1 MINEKTDEANN
12 AVVRLNVTM
21 PAELEGQ
28 LRDSDLR
35 ESLKDTHYYTISR
48 DVQREARLRLGDR
61 TAEEIVPFDALKAYL
76 ETQEVPLERR
86 KILLEYGKKLI
97 EGDES
102 V

>member
-1 MINEKTDEANN
+1 
-12 AVVRLNVTM
+12 L

-48 DVQREARLRLGDR
+48 DVQRDTRLRLGDR
-61 TAEEIVPFDALKAYL
+61 TVEEIVPLDALKAYL
-76 ETQEVPLERR
+76 KTQNLSEERR
-86 KILLEYGKKLI
+86 RILLDYGKTLI
-97 EGDES
+97 EGEEI